1 MELRFGGVGTGG
13 SSSGHHNRD
22 PFLGFSVKGGG
33 LGPRSLPVIA
43 SLGVGVVVAGLFGGL
58 LLLLWIVP
66 LALFSPVLA
75 FIALVVSNSQ
85 S

>member
-1 MELRFGGVGTGG
+1 
-13 SSSGHHNRD
+13 
-22 PFLGFSVKGGG
+22 
-33 LGPRSLPVIA
+33 VIA

-85 S
+85 SKRRMYQFRS